1 MSDGIDL
8 SRRLAHGHM
17 PREQAA
23 AHARLASLPT
33 RRVVRAERDASEI
46 ARAKAELAERLRRAR
61 LDNGNT
67 FNHAPQ
73 TFGQG
78 QKRGA
83 QHPAMSGRPQREA
96 ILEALRAG
104 PMSAHDIA
112 QTFQCRRATA
122 RIADLR
128 DMGHEIVTSRVT
140 TAEGAVTVYRLIKE
154 AKR

>member
-1 MSDGIDL
+1 MSGGVDL
-8 SRRLAHGHM
+8 SKRLAHGHM

-23 AHARLASLPT
+23 AHRRLASLPT
-33 RRVVRAERDASEI
+33 VRHSRAERDTAES
-46 ARAKAELAERLRRAR
+46 ARVRAETAERIKRTR
-61 LDNGNT
+61 LEKGGSYRT
-67 FNHAPQ
+67 APPE
-73 TFGQG
+73 FGQ
-78 QKRGA
+78 RGA

-128 DMGHEIVTSRVT
+128 DMGHEIVTSRVK